1 MSWDF
6 QLYPYYLLLLV
17 PFDKVKL
24 RQVNASKRLVLDV
37 PFLNFSLRKPQMEDF
52 QAVLHL

>member
-37 PFLNFSLRKPQMEDF
+37 PFLDFSLRKPQMEDLH
-52 QAVLHL
+52 AVLHL

>member
-37 PFLNFSLRKPQMEDF
+37 PFLNFSLRKPQMEDLH
-52 QAVLHL
+52 AVLHL